1 MERCVSVV
9 SMTEDIDPI
18 AEASLPIT
26 RHVNGEH
33 TENLIEYLR
42 AYTPVDDATDA
53 KMLGVDRD
61 GMDIEAQTPAGV
73 RLERIAWPQ
82 RLERREQVREE
93 MVRMTVAAK
102 EKLGLDPIELGDH

>member
-1 MERCVSVV
+1 
-9 SMTEDIDPI
+9 MTDIDPI

-33 TENLIEYLR
+33 TDNLIEYLR
-42 AYTPVDDATDA
+42 AYTGVQDATDA
-53 KMLGVDRD
+53 KMTGVDRD
-61 GMDIEAQTPAGV
+61 GMDIEAVTPAGV
-73 RLERIAWPQ
+73 VTERIAWPA

-102 EKLGLDPIELGDH
+102 EKLGLEPIDLTAEH